1 MFGGWGKW
9 PWRRRL
15 PRLPLSCAALS
26 LLCLLLARVPLADA
40 QISPKMYTRLACPS
54 VAHRWLASSYYLNST
69 TWLDS
74 VPGSG
79 TRHDGRLLNSDNATG
94 STVTAPF
101 FDAGQNALVFS
112 PRSLS
117 STVGPYVQLPSVQF
131 GNGDFT
137 FYVLAKY
144 SSPGGSGS
152 SWPRIF
158 DFSSTGT
165 GSGVYMILTQYGA
178 SNAVY
183 ATVGKSGNESSMCT
197 HDTTKIYQTLYQTY
211 CNFSSYTAGSAS
223 DFTTT
228 WQAGVWAQVAF
239 VYRLTTNVTTM
250 YWNGVRVLDR
260 STPNVAAS
268 LLGQTLAYTY
278 FGKSQYGDTFLN
290 GAIGDAQLYTEA
302 LTDTHIANLMA
313 GGDATGCPSSSL
325 NVAMCPSTTTCAPSN
340 VNNTI
345 VQLLLNGTDT
355 ANTLTCQQQCA
366 VARGCIGI
374 VYWNSTTNYST
385 YNCELR
391 NDLSGYGSS
400 ALVITCGPLPTA
412 WGVSPPPPPR

>member
-1 MFGGWGKW
+1 M
-9 PWRRRL
+9 
-15 PRLPLSCAALS
+15 PLACAALP
-26 LLCLLLARVPLADA
+26 LLCVLLSRVPLAHAD
-40 QISPKMYTRLACPS
+40 ISPKMYTRLACPS
-54 VAHRWLASSYYLNST
+54 VAHRWLASNYYVNLT

-74 VPGSG
+74 VPGTG
-79 TRHDGRLLNSDNATG
+79 IRHDGLLKNSDT
-94 STVTAPF
+94 SPVKAPF
-101 FDAGQNALVFS
+101 FDTGQNAMVFS
-112 PRSLS
+112 PRGLG

-165 GSGVYMILTQYGA
+165 SSGVYFILTQYGA

-183 ATVGKSGNESSMCT
+183 ATVGKAGNESSMCT
-197 HDTTKIYQTLYQTY
+197 HDNTKISQTLYQTF

-239 VYRLTTNVTTM
+239 VYRLSTNVTTM
-250 YWNGVRVLDR
+250 YWNGARVLDR
-260 STPNVAAS
+260 QTPNVAAS

-278 FGKSQYGDTFLN
+278 FGKSQYGDTMLS
-290 GAIGDAQLYTEA
+290 GAIGDVQLYTEA

-313 GGDATGCPSSSL
+313 GGDATGCPTSSL
-325 NVAMCPSTTTCAPSN
+325 NVAMCPSTSTCAPSN

-400 ALVITCGPLPTA
+400 ALVITCGPLP
-412 WGVSPPPPPR
+412 